1 VFEFVRTPQVRRH
14 KYLNEF
20 AYIDFMDKN
29 IWTMVMYW
37 EDKPPNDN
45 DWDYCSQR
53 FHVAFKMN
61 IDQALVKTI
70 YYQFPEQEY
79 VPPFAL
85 DKNNF
90 ALNLNKH
97 KEVSKNDK
105 V

>member
-1 VFEFVRTPQVRRH
+1 
-14 KYLNEF
+14 
-20 AYIDFMDKN
+20 
-29 IWTMVMYW
+29 
-37 EDKPPNDN
+37 
-45 DWDYCSQR
+45 
-53 FHVAFKMN
+53 MN

-90 ALNLNKH
+90 AFNLNKH